1 MNHVMQLKTW
11 PCLTMACLFVCL
23 FVSDFGSFNYKVSE
37 GFSS

>member
-1 MNHVMQLKTW
+1 MNQVMQLKTW
-11 PCLTMACLFVCL
+11 PCLTMACL